1 MLMMLIINLANVEMA
16 TIHGNVNGNP
26 NVKQEISS
34 KKRRG
39 FFFLLLYLCLITLPL
54 QGEDKISSASTILS
68 SLSSEEKQ
76 QIQTFFHNLF
86 ARHELGYT
94 LFGDKPMSICWP
106 DTLSPR
112 FSKLDCTFKL
122 YIDGTV
128 PLFRALTVWKKIK
141 QDVQGNN
148 YSLIVCEENKYPSF
162 TILINKKAFSEQ
174 FDKNKD
180 LFKRFYSKNIT
191 VDAII
196 ANLENKQHFSSV
208 FKEPLFSNDVLLGIM
223 LGFGRHSA
231 ELFQRRADLMS
242 EDINPPFLH
251 KIKLPSA
258 GFCSVEDELQ
268 NITRRFQAKPK
279 QFEWY
284 THAFPLFLRVTTVT
298 FAFDPDDLEANRLI
312 KKYKNQHAKLTDIFD
327 RSNWLEVVLNKLLQ
341 P

>member
-1 MLMMLIINLANVEMA
+1 MA
-16 TIHGNVNGNP
+16 IIHGSVKGNP
-26 NVKQEISS
+26 NVKQKVPSRNW
-34 KKRRG
+34 RRL
-39 FFFLLLYLCLITLPL
+39 FFLLLYLCLVLSPL
-54 QGEDKISSASTILS
+54 QAEEKTSPASIILN
-68 SLSSEEKQ
+68 SLSREEKQ
-76 QIQTFFHNLF
+76 QIKTFFHNII

-122 YIDGTV
+122 YLDGTV
-128 PLFRALTVWKKIK
+128 PLFKALTVWKKIK
-141 QDVQGNN
+141 QKVQGNN

-180 LFKRFYSKNIT
+180 LFKKYYSKGIT
-191 VDAII
+191 ADTII
-196 ANLENKQHFSSV
+196 TNLESQHHYSSI
-208 FKEPLFSNDVLLGIM
+208 FKEPLFCNDVLLGIM

-242 EDINPPFLH
+242 ENVNPPFLH
-251 KIKLPSA
+251 KIKLPSE
-258 GFCSVEDELQ
+258 GFFLVEDELQ

-298 FAFDPDDLEANRLI
+298 FAFDPDDLEASRLI
-312 KKYKNQHAKLTDIFD
+312 KKYKDQHAKLTDIFD
-327 RSNWLEVVLNKLLQ
+327 RNNWLEVVLNKLLQ